1 MVSLFPGVALSSKA
15 LNYDGA
21 IVVSYREHI
30 GSICG
35 TLSVGTLSG
44 CLLCDADCESLFT

>member
-1 MVSLFPGVALSSKA
+1 MASLFPAVALSANRLS
-15 LNYDGA
+15 YEGA
-21 IVVSYREHI
+21 IVDSYREHI

-44 CLLCDADCESLFT
+44 CLFV